1 MNSESEQS
9 EINADS
15 ARNLEGESEEAPDK
29 DDGSGQ
35 LELFDD
41 QKEEC
46 KQVPNLVEVLDI
58 SKNSSNEQ
66 ALLMC
71 SENIDDRFGGRQSL
85 AFYGEAGLQTK
96 KKVIGLIGRV
106 GQAIDNVLVQR
117 GAAEPIKSATYIAK
131 NEEFDKLMQNATLN
145 KEKQS

>member
-29 DDGSGQ
+29 YDGSGQ

-41 QKEEC
+41 QKEEF

-71 SENIDDRFGGRQSL
+71 SENLDDRFGGRQSL

-96 KKVIGLIGRV
+96 KKVIGLSKV
-106 GQAIDNVLVQR
+106 VLV
-117 GAAEPIKSATYIAK
+117 
-131 NEEFDKLMQNATLN
+131 
-145 KEKQS
+145 